1 MHVHVLVVLEHE
13 RELGLGLGL
22 EQEPVG
28 LGPGLELELDVH
40 GLVLEPFASFD
51 VIEYTVHVQPCLL
64 GQFASAPHHIF
75 RMDK

>member
-40 GLVLEPFASFD
+40 GLVLEPFASFG

-64 GQFASAPHHIF
+64 GQFASAPHHI
-75 RMDK
+75 